1 MLFFNFTEQM
11 SFYQFL
17 SKFYKEAAKRMCCD
31 CQNFIEKGSKILDLG
46 CGSGIVAKTF
56 QDFFQAEIVGVDIQ
70 DKRIFNFPFKIIDG
84 KNLPFSENSFNVVL
98 ISYVLHHSYNPISLL
113 KEAKRVTKNKII
125 IYEDLPEGFLSNL
138 VCKIHGFTFNQFLQ
152 NKKQKFDFK
161 KKEEW
166 QKIFENLNLKIIF
179 EKKISN
185 LPKKTFFVLKK

>member
-1 MLFFNFTEQM
+1 
-11 SFYQFL
+11 
-17 SKFYKEAAKRMCCD
+17 MCCD